1 MGIDFSMVTPTFSA
15 AVKDISSRL
24 DVLKTASSKV
34 SEVDVE
40 AIKADASSTS
50 GVHQVLK
57 EGMTAAQ
64 TPEERM
70 RYAKMACE
78 ADIRQKEASDQKSV
92 RAHDTQQGIVKLALI
107 AGGAVVAGTALLINK
122 K

>member
-1 MGIDFSMVTPTFSA
+1 
-15 AVKDISSRL
+15 
-24 DVLKTASSKV
+24 
-34 SEVDVE
+34 
-40 AIKADASSTS
+40 
-50 GVHQVLK
+50 
-57 EGMTAAQ
+57 
-64 TPEERM
+64 
-70 RYAKMACE
+70 MACE

>member
-1 MGIDFSMVTPTFSA
+1 MVKSTFSA
-15 AVKDISSRL
+15 TVKDISSQF

-40 AIKADASSTS
+40 AIRADASSTS

-64 TPEERM
+64 SPEERM
-70 RYAKMACE
+70 KYATMADE
-78 ADIRQKEASDQKSV
+78 ADVRQKEASEQKSV
-92 RAHDTQQGIVKLALI
+92 RAHDTQRGIVKLALMA
-107 AGGAVVAGTALLINK
+107 AGGAVAVGTALLINK